1 MTNNLL
7 GSLIGLVGIVL
18 ALITH
23 MMVKDLTYDVDF
35 LMILFGRFVFS
46 LPLLF
51 IFAIIAR
58 INSFLKINNW
68 FYVLLRYVFSGSS

>member
-35 LMILFGRFVFS
+35 LMILFVVLFFLYLS
-46 LPLLF
+46 YLFLQLL
-51 IFAIIAR
+51 
-58 INSFLKINNW
+58 LDKKT
-68 FYVLLRYVFSGSS
+68 FYKLTIGFTFY

>member
-7 GSLIGLVGIVL
+7 GSLIGLDGIVL

-35 LMILFGRFVFS
+35 LMILYNFS
-46 LPLLF
+46 
-51 IFAIIAR
+51 
-58 INSFLKINNW
+58 
-68 FYVLLRYVFSGSS
+68 

>member
-7 GSLIGLVGIVL
+7 GSLIGLIGIVL
-18 ALITH
+18 ALVTH
-23 MMVKDLTYDVDF
+23 MIVKDLTYDIDF

-51 IFAIIAR
+51 IFAIISR
-58 INSFLKINNW
+58 KNNFLQICKI
-68 FYVLLRYVFSGSS
+68 

>member
-58 INSFLKINNW
+58 QKN
-68 FYVLLRYVFSGSS
+68 FYKLTIGFTFY

>member
-7 GSLIGLVGIVL
+7 GSLIGLIGIVL

-51 IFAIIAR
+51 IQS
-58 INSFLKINNW
+58 NSK
-68 FYVLLRYVFSGSS
+68 

>member
-1 MTNNLL
+1 MTDNLL

-18 ALITH
+18 ALMTH
-23 MMVKDLTYDVDF
+23 MMIKDLTHDVDF

-51 IFAIIAR
+51 AFAIIAR
-58 INSFLKINNW
+58 RLN
-68 FYVLLRYVFSGSS
+68 

>member
-58 INSFLKINNW
+58 KIT
-68 FYVLLRYVFSGSS
+68 FYKLTIGFTFY

>member
-51 IFAIIAR
+51 IFAIISR
-58 INSFLKINNW
+58 KSNFLQINNW
-68 FYVLLRYVFSGSS
+68 FYVLLRSVF

>member
-7 GSLIGLVGIVL
+7 GSLIGLIGIVL

-51 IFAIIAR
+51 MFAIFAR
-58 INSFLKINNW
+58 KNNLLQINNW
-68 FYVLLRYVFSGSS
+68 F

>member
-23 MMVKDLTYDVDF
+23 MMVKDLTYEVDF
-35 LMILFGRFVFS
+35 LMILFGRFVFLYLFYLFLQS
-46 LPLLF
+46 LLEKI
-51 IFAIIAR
+51 IFY
-58 INSFLKINNW
+58 K
-68 FYVLLRYVFSGSS
+68 

>member
-58 INSFLKINNW
+58 KKRT
-68 FYVLLRYVFSGSS
+68 FYKLTIGFTFY

>member
-1 MTNNLL
+1 MTDNLL
-7 GSLIGLVGIVL
+7 GSLIGLIGIVL

-46 LPLLF
+46 LPLYL
-51 IFAIIAR
+51 
-58 INSFLKINNW
+58 SLQLLLEKIT
-68 FYVLLRYVFSGSS
+68 FYKLTIGFTFY

>member
-35 LMILFGRFVFS
+35 LIILFGRFFFLYLSYFS
-46 LPLLF
+46 LQLL
-51 IFAIIAR
+51 
-58 INSFLKINNW
+58 LEKIT
-68 FYVLLRYVFSGSS
+68 FYKLTIGFTFY

>member
-35 LMILFGRFVFS
+35 LMILFGRFVFLYLYYLS
-46 LPLLF
+46 LQLL
-51 IFAIIAR
+51 
-58 INSFLKINNW
+58 LEKIT
-68 FYVLLRYVFSGSS
+68 FYKLTIGFMFY